1 MCLLALDKYKKNGI
15 ISTKLEKETFEN
27 NKQLF
32 NIKVK
37 NDSDLITHLSGGNQQ
52 KVVLAKWLERDVD
65 LLILDNPTQGI
76 DVKGKSEIYHLITK
90 LAAQGISVIISSP
103 EVQELMKV
111 CDRVIIM
118 FNGEQTADLKRE
130 IVTEELVLK
139 YATGIRKEEMG
150 CQKI

>member
-37 NDSDLITHLSGGNQQ
+37 NDFDSITHLSGGNQQ
-52 KVVLAKWLERDVD
+52 KVVLAKWLEKDAD

-76 DVKGKSEIYHLITK
+76 DVKGKSEMYHLITK
-90 LAAQGISVIISSP
+90 LA
-103 EVQELMKV
+103 EHKV
-111 CDRVIIM
+111 
-118 FNGEQTADLKRE
+118 L
-130 IVTEELVLK
+130 LLS
-139 YATGIRKEEMG
+139 YLL
-150 CQKI
+150 QKFRSF